1 MKWRLFKN
9 SILGALISVFI
20 LNVLL
25 ILLSKDHG
33 TLTLTLDSSLKGSDV
48 SKYIYQFL
56 AACWTG
62 AVIPIAINL
71 LKEEGK
77 TFHFRVAL
85 NMLLIFSIYLVWF
98 TFLYGFPE
106 SIFSL
111 VILFIVFGVTEYWIV
126 YGIQFIALK
135 RNVDQ
140 VNRRIDSIENGFL
153 RRGDH
158 IDAYKKYPQ

>member
-1 MKWRLFKN
+1 M
-9 SILGALISVFI
+9 
-20 LNVLL
+20 
-25 ILLSKDHG
+25 
-33 TLTLTLDSSLKGSDV
+33 
-48 SKYIYQFL
+48 
-56 AACWTG
+56 
-62 AVIPIAINL
+62 IPIAINL

-77 TFHFRVAL
+77 TFHVRVAL
-85 NMLLIFSIYLVWF
+85 NMLLVFSIYLVWF

-106 SIFSL
+106 SIISL

-140 VNRRIDSIENGFL
+140 VNKRIDSMENGFL

-158 IDAYKKYPQ
+158 IDAIKKYPQ